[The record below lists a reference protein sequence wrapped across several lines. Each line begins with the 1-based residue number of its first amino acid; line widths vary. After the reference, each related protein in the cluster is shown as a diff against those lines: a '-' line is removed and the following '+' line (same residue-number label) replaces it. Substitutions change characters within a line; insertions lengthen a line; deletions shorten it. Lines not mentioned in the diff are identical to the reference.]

1 MRADGRRYFI
11 YGMAI
16 ILLVAMGAAA
26 IGPAA
31 SNALP
36 NITATPSATP
46 SDLAHLPIIRYDAS
60 PTPAPTPVD
69 PPYSAAA
76 TLTITPFTSLEASTY
91 NTGSFRLANISL
103 NDALLVELRIDLST
117 AILPDMVF
125 DPFGVAGDKVAK
137 DVTVD
142 RAESLSLDSHAY
154 EGPHDGGFDVLVLS
168 FHNFN
173 RGEQFWFSVD
183 VDPTSIAGVGAPGPG
198 EAGSV
203 GGLELIGTT
212 VTATFDD
219 GTVLT
224 NEVARLD
231 DPGNGGHTH
240 SGAAAILRPD
250 LPGRPVVAVSGI
262 EGPAVV
268 TAAQQIVRVTGP
280 VGQPFVL
287 LVVEGGLFTAGVPHD
302 GFDLDPFESNTAVD
316 VREYRGNL
324 GLGGA
329 AEVPIELTKSVPE
342 GGINII
348 TAVLDNHYG
357 VRGLV
362 ADPLVLQLD

>member
-1 MRADGRRYFI
+1 MRANTWRYLV

-16 ILLVAMGAAA
+16 ILMLTVLGAAA
-26 IGPAA
+26 LMPSGSSASPA
-31 SNALP
+31 L
-36 NITATPSATP
+36 TATLPSP
-46 SDLAHLPIIRYDAS
+46 DLAHLPIIRYDAW
-60 PTPAPTPVD
+60 PTPAPTPAD

-76 TLTITPFTSLEASTY
+76 ALTITPFTHLQASTY
-91 NTGSFRLANISL
+91 NTGSFRLENISL
-103 NDALLVELRIDLST
+103 NEALLVELRIDLST

-142 RAESLSLDSHAY
+142 WREGLSFDGHVY

-168 FHNFN
+168 FHNFDG
-173 RGEQFWFSVD
+173 GEQFWFSVD

-203 GGLELIGTT
+203 GGLELIGATI
-212 VTATFDD
+212 TATFDD

-224 NEVARLD
+224 NEVGRLD
-231 DPGNGGHTH
+231 DPGNGGRTH
-240 SGAAAILRPD
+240 SGAVAILRPD
-250 LPGRPVVAVSGI
+250 LPSRPVVAVSGI

-268 TAAQQIVRVTGP
+268 TSAQQTVRVTGP
-280 VGQPFVL
+280 VGHPFVL
-287 LVVEGGLFTAGVPHD
+287 LVIEGGLFTAGVPNG

-324 GLGGA
+324 GVGGA
-329 AEVPIELTKSVPE
+329 ADVPIVLTQSVPK
-342 GGINII
+342 GGINTI
-348 TAVLDNHYG
+348 TAILDNHYG

-362 ADPLVLQLD
+362 AKPLVLQLD

>member
-1 MRADGRRYFI
+1 MKMNAWRYAV
-11 YGMAI
+11 YGMVI
-16 ILLVAMGAAA
+16 ILLVAIATATM
-26 IGPAA
+26 PAA
-31 SNALP
+31 SSALP
-36 NITATPSATP
+36 ALTATLPSP
-46 SDLAHLPIIRYDAS
+46 DLAHLPIIRYDAS
-60 PTPAPTPVD
+60 PTPAPTPTD
-69 PPYSAAA
+69 SPYSAAA
-76 TLTITPFTSLEASTY
+76 VLAITPSTHLQASTY
-91 NTGSFRLANISL
+91 NTGSFRLENISL
-103 NDALLVELRIDLST
+103 DDVLLVELRIDLST

-142 RAESLSLDSHAY
+142 RAESLSLDGHAY
-154 EGPHDGGFDVLVLS
+154 EGPHDGGFNVLILN

-231 DPGNGGHTH
+231 DPGNGGRTH
-240 SGAAAILRPD
+240 SGAVAVLRPG
-250 LPGRPVVAVSGI
+250 LPGRPAVAVSGI
-262 EGPAVV
+262 AGPAAVSS
-268 TAAQQIVRVTGP
+268 AQQTVRVTGP
-280 VGQPFVL
+280 IGRPFVL
-287 LVVEGGLFTAGVPHD
+287 LVIERVHLTAGVLNA

-324 GLGGA
+324 GVGGA
-329 AEVPIELTKSVPE
+329 ADVPIVLTRSVPE
-342 GGINII
+342 GGINTI
-348 TAVLDNHYG
+348 TAFLDNHYG
-357 VRGLV
+357 VSGLV
-362 ADPLVLQLD
+362 AEPLVLQLE